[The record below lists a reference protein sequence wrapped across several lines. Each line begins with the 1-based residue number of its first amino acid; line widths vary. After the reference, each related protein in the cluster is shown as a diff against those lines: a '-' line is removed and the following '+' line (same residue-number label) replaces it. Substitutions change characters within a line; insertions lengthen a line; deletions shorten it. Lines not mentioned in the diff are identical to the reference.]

1 MYTMCISSRIYIV
14 ALKMLMTS
22 VHLLFLISLHA
33 AVQPQLSNQGM
44 VSSHM
49 NYLPGTPSPTF
60 PGLQPSI
67 LQSSGEENFQIDF
80 LHESDVR
87 GIYCSIEGINS
98 SYTHAPQSLR
108 IL

>member
-1 MYTMCISSRIYIV
+1 MLNFYSCIKDV
-14 ALKMLMTS
+14 DTS
-22 VHLLFLISLHA
+22 LHLLFLISLCA

-67 LQSSGEENFQIDF
+67 LQSSGEDNFQIDF
-80 LHESDVR
+80 LHDSDVR
-87 GIYCSIEGINS
+87 GTYCK
-98 SYTHAPQSLR
+98 
-108 IL
+108 